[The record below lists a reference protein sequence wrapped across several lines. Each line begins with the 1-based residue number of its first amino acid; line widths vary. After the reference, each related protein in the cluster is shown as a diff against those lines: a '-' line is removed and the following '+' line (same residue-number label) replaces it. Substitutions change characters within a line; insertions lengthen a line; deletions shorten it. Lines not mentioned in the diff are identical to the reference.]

1 MWEKIHGT
9 CLFVCVSHTHTFCP
23 EAKNSARSKHSVEAK
38 SASKAI
44 THRMSVSVSIRERK
58 SVCCERDRER
68 QREYFHVCIRKI
80 LEQATA
86 MAQYNGPNF
95 DRYVFLRNIVM
106 LSDTIHIQPILK
118 CVVCLHQ
125 WPTYKCVVAI
135 NLSSMC
141 SILELAVIGIH
152 AVHSRCTTHTIKHM
166 ALERERRRE
175 WRSSVSIQTAEFNI
189 WLNSVYIL
197 CEMANVNRCTL

>member
-1 MWEKIHGT
+1 M
-9 CLFVCVSHTHTFCP
+9 
-23 EAKNSARSKHSVEAK
+23 
-38 SASKAI
+38 
-44 THRMSVSVSIRERK
+44 SIRERK

-166 ALERERRRE
+166 ALRERETERVAKFRVYSNSWIQYLAEFCVYFVRDGERE
-175 WRSSVSIQTAEFNI
+175 WMHFIVRYS
-189 WLNSVYIL
+189 
-197 CEMANVNRCTL
+197 M